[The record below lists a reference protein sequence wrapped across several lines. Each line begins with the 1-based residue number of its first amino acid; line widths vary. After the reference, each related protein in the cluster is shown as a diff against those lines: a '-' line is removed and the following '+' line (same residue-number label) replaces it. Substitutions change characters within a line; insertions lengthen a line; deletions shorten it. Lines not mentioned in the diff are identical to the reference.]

1 MKKKVLSL
9 ILAAVMALSLAAC
22 GGGSKDGTEAD
33 GTTAAPKGTEAE
45 GESAEGGSTGGE
57 TVKFALVGP
66 LTGNNAYAGEA
77 MFNSAKMVI
86 DAYNEAGGY
95 NGTPIEYVEFDT
107 KGDANEGVMI
117 AQQIVSDGGFT
128 AIIGPWSSTVGL
140 AMAPIIDEAGI
151 IMYATSPSHADLTKV
166 SDWVIR
172 QTPLASTLAYGC
184 ADTLLE
190 GGYTNGVYLYDNTN
204 EGATAASELFKERFE
219 EGGGTVTVE
228 GYAAGTKDFTP
239 MMTRYRGMDIDFI
252 CMYGA
257 TADSA
262 LICTQARDMD
272 IDCLIQVN
280 SMALNDEFNE
290 LIAGLEDIYTCD
302 SFAADYPD
310 EEFQANYVEPYT
322 EKYGE
327 TPIVHGYFGYCVAQR
342 LIDTIEEMGTGDMEA
357 LRDAL
362 RNGTQ
367 ETELGTLEFVDGD
380 AERPVIWSEYDVTD
394 SVFHAVTEIPAK
406 Q

>member
-190 GGYTNGVYLYDNTN
+190 GGYTNGV
-204 EGATAASELFKERFE
+204 
-219 EGGGTVTVE
+219 
-228 GYAAGTKDFTP
+228 
-239 MMTRYRGMDIDFI
+239 
-252 CMYGA
+252 
-257 TADSA
+257 
-262 LICTQARDMD
+262 
-272 IDCLIQVN
+272 
-280 SMALNDEFNE
+280 
-290 LIAGLEDIYTCD
+290 
-302 SFAADYPD
+302 
-310 EEFQANYVEPYT
+310 
-322 EKYGE
+322 
-327 TPIVHGYFGYCVAQR
+327 
-342 LIDTIEEMGTGDMEA
+342 
-357 LRDAL
+357 
-362 RNGTQ
+362 
-367 ETELGTLEFVDGD
+367 
-380 AERPVIWSEYDVTD
+380 
-394 SVFHAVTEIPAK
+394 
-406 Q
+406 